1 MKVEG
6 GSESL
11 QNRLGRFYHRDMV
24 GKVFG
29 SQLWSHDNKKH
40 LYLLKPTPEL
50 WTRSLP
56 HRTQIVYMHDIAF
69 ILLQMD
75 CLPGDKVIES
85 GTGSGS
91 FSHSILR
98 AISSHH
104 SDNNGHLY
112 TFEFHPERA
121 EKAEK
126 EFKEHGFKEMVT
138 IKNRDVCLDGFGL
151 NNVGDSMFLDL
162 PSPWEA
168 IPHALDALRKD
179 KNCRLALFSPC
190 AEQVQRTLPILRK
203 NGFCELEMF
212 EVLIRPLE
220 VNEFLLKPVM
230 IDAYLGNDGDDN
242 DNNDDVVYQGEE
254 NIIEGRDSQI
264 RKIDHHHHHILPP
277 SPPPCRSILTT
288 RNRVELKGH
297 TSYLYFATL
306 PKRNL

>member
-1 MKVEG
+1 
-6 GSESL
+6 
-11 QNRLGRFYHRDMV
+11 MV
-24 GKVFG
+24 GKPFG
-29 SQLWSHDNKKH
+29 SQMWSHDKKKH

-98 AISSHH
+98 AINCSS
-104 SDNNGHLY
+104 SSSYSGCSANSNGHLY

-121 EKAEK
+121 LKAEQ
-126 EFKEHGFKEMVT
+126 EFKEHGFSEMVT
-138 IKNRDVCLDGFGL
+138 IQNRDVCADGFGL
-151 NNVGDSMFLDL
+151 DGIGDSMFLDL

-168 IPHALDALRKD
+168 IPHAPQALRKD
-179 KNCRLALFSPC
+179 KSTRVAIFSPC
-190 AEQVQRTLPILRK
+190 AEQVQRTLPVLRK

-212 EVLIRPLE
+212 EVLLRPLE
-220 VNEFLLKPVM
+220 VNEFHFNPIM
-230 IDAYLGNDGDDN
+230 IEPYLNGSTAAAGDV
-242 DNNDDVVYQGEE
+242 DDVKERE
-254 NIIEGRDSQI
+254 SQI
-264 RKIDHHHHHILPP
+264 RKINHLPQQKQTPP
-277 SPPPCRSILTT
+277 SQPFLST

-306 PKRNL
+306 PRRDL